1 MHIDTSSRKEQRK
14 FGLVMAVAITAIG
27 LFRWWLHGYG
37 PLPMRF
43 FYVAA
48 AFLVLGVIA
57 PQLLRPVFIVW
68 MKFSLAMNWV
78 MTRVLLTVA
87 FFLLILPT
95 RLILIVARKDVL
107 NRSWDPEAASYWE
120 EAEDQPKE
128 FDRYLN
134 QF

>member
-1 MHIDTSSRKEQRK
+1 MHVDTSSRREQRN
-14 FGLVMAVAITAIG
+14 FGLVMAVAIAAIG

-37 PLPMRF
+37 PLPRWF

-48 AFLVLGVIA
+48 AFGVLGLIA
-57 PQLLRPVFIVW
+57 PWMLRPVFIVW
-68 MKFSLAMNWV
+68 MKFSLAVNWV
-78 MTRVLLTVA
+78 MTRVLLSVA
-87 FFLLILPT
+87 FFLIILPT
-95 RLILIVARKDVL
+95 RLIVVLMRKDLL

-120 EAEDQPKE
+120 EAEAQPKE